1 MALRVLLA
9 DESSTIKKVFQLAL
23 QDYAVEVKSVNVG
36 IDVLP
41 VAQKYQPDVIFA
53 DVLLQKQSGYEVC
66 AEIKK
71 DNQLGPT
78 PVVLMWSGFMELDQ
92 DKFDASGAE
101 GKLEKPFDV
110 KALRHLVQS
119 LVPKTKSQDIS
130 QFLQFPKMPEFVEDK
145 KAPPVAQKPSGKP
158 APVAS
163 PSSPVA
169 AIKKNLP
176 PTFIPPPVPE
186 GTDSKWSMEDFAAVP
201 EVPTTYDPAIDTAE
215 PTASQESDFRLSE
228 SENSEGLIINEDFEH
243 LSLTSASRPH
253 NLESDELSSDQD
265 LLNDSP
271 EDQTNSWAQENLSR
285 FQIQVPD
292 DPESADIPEVTYSK
306 SEDFID
312 PDKSVIRTSTELKLS
327 ALSSSSESIP
337 SLAAPTSQ
345 REDEGDFELELEEDV
360 EIPALDGDDEMI
372 SLRRIDPSR
381 VEEIIKTQVEI
392 FMRDKAS
399 QLLEEVIW
407 KIVPEMAE
415 KMIERELKRLLEDFE
430 PQQYR

>member
-1 MALRVLLA
+1 M
-9 DESSTIKKVFQLAL
+9 
-23 QDYAVEVKSVNVG
+23 
-36 IDVLP
+36 
-41 VAQKYQPDVIFA
+41 
-53 DVLLQKQSGYEVC
+53 
-66 AEIKK
+66 
-71 DNQLGPT
+71 
-78 PVVLMWSGFMELDQ
+78 
-92 DKFDASGAE
+92 
-101 GKLEKPFDV
+101 

-145 KAPPVAQKPSGKP
+145 KAPPAAQKPSGKP

-163 PSSPVA
+163 PSSPVG

-215 PTASQESDFRLSE
+215 PTSSQESDFGLSE

-243 LSLTSASRPH
+243 LSLTSASRPQ

-265 LLNDSP
+265 LLKDSP
-271 EDQTNSWAQENLSR
+271 EDQTHSWAQENLSR

-312 PDKSVIRTSTELKLS
+312 PDKSVVRTSTELKLS

-399 QLLEEVIW
+399 QLLEEVVW